1 MEFDDKSDILIRSLV
16 NQILDAVSASIIY
29 VPLINHFGKKKV
41 AFGNL
46 LLDGIL
52 FLLLALLLHLLV
64 NNNIA
69 TIILFYIARFII
81 FGQLTLLHIYT
92 AEQFP
97 TYIRCSCFGIVNAIG
112 RIRSILCVNL
122 YFDVNNLPLTII
134 LLITGASS
142 IIISP
147 FIVYLEETHHKELDE
162 MIENDNRELLLEY

>member
-1 MEFDDKSDILIRSLV
+1 M
-16 NQILDAVSASIIY
+16 
-29 VPLINHFGKKKV
+29 
-41 AFGNL
+41 
-46 LLDGIL
+46 
-52 FLLLALLLHLLV
+52 

-112 RIRSILCVNL
+112 RIGPILSVNL
-122 YFDVNNLPLTII
+122 SLDANKIALTLL
-134 LLITGASS
+134 LLITGSLS

-147 FIVYLEETHHKELDE
+147 FLVYLEETHHKELDE
-162 MIENDNRELLLEY
+162 MIENDMRYPLLDKH